1 MIEGKELLA
10 RISNNDEF
18 AFMAF
23 FDLYSKKVYQFI
35 FKFIKEKSESEDL
48 TQIVFIKLW
57 EKRGMLN
64 KVESVNGFVFTIAHR
79 IVIDHFRLVQ
89 TKNKNLISNEYE
101 NDESSTTLTAEDLIN
116 KHEFEKIYNKAIDS
130 LPPKRKAIF
139 ILSRHEGLTN
149 KQIAERL
156 DISVKTV
163 ENQMTSALLFLK
175 DYFKQSDFIL
185 FIVFSIFYLME

>member
-1 MIEGKELLA
+1 MIEGKDLFA
-10 RISNNDEF
+10 RISENDEF
-18 AFMAF
+18 AFMTF

-35 FKFIKEKSESEDL
+35 YKFIKEKSETEDL

-57 EKRGMLN
+57 EKRAALKN
-64 KVESVNGFVFTIAHR
+64 VESVNGYVFTVAHR

-89 TKNKNLISNEYE
+89 TKNKNLVSNEYE
-101 NDESSTTLTAEDLIN
+101 SDESSTTLSAEDLLN

-130 LPPKRKAIF
+130 LPPKRKEIF

-149 KQIAERL
+149 KQIADRL

-163 ENQMTSALLFLK
+163 ENQMTSALFFLK